1 MTPVA
6 IDRRLVRRHFD
17 AHAED
22 YDRYALV
29 QRRVVERLAAI
40 CAVPLREDG
49 AILDVGTGT
58 GLLARRLHRLAPRRP
73 LVVSDL
79 AHGMTRHARSGLSAA
94 AAVDAD
100 AVALPFAA
108 ASFGLVASSS
118 VYQWVEDLDLAFTE
132 VSRVLLPGGWFAF
145 ALFGENSLHE
155 LKTSYRRALRDCGLE
170 RRSHLQE
177 FPGREQTF
185 AALEEAA
192 FEVHELFVE
201 EEVDWYGDVP
211 QLLRALK
218 KIGAGNASR
227 QRPPGL
233 ASRRVMER
241 MMEAYR
247 RDYGAAEG
255 IPASYEVIYGLA
267 RKPHRG
273 RP

>member
-6 IDRRLVRRHFD
+6 IDTRLVRRHFD

-29 QRRVVERLAAI
+29 QRRVVERLAAT
-40 CAVPLREDG
+40 CAVPLREGG

-79 AHGMTRHARSGLSAA
+79 AHSMTRYAHIGLSAS

-118 VYQWVEDLDLAFTE
+118 VYQWVEDLDRAFTE
-132 VSRVLLPGGWFAF
+132 VARVLLPGGWFAF

-155 LKTSYRRALRDCGLE
+155 LKDSHRRALRDCGLE

-177 FPGREQTF
+177 FPGREQTL
-185 AALEEAA
+185 AALEAAA

-201 EEVDWYGDVP
+201 EEVDCYGDVP

-241 MMEAYR
+241 MMEVYR

-267 RKPHRG
+267 RKPG
-273 RP
+273 QESP